1 MSAVEQN
8 PQQHKMTQKLN
19 ELEEKERLFQ
29 SVLDGLPDAIEIID
43 RNFNVLYLNAAAEKR
58 TGRGIQN
65 QKGEKCHRVFYNREE
80 PCTFCPAKKT
90 FEEGQPG
97 YVLLKDVQ
105 VRSTEPCF
113 EELLSLPIKT
123 EGEEIKWVVEIAKDV
138 TKEKEMEQQLINSE
152 RLVAIGEMAA
162 LITHEFN
169 NPLGIILGFTQ
180 DLLTEVEPSDP
191 RHQSLKII
199 EEEARRCKK
208 LMRDLLEFGRPTP
221 AQFVHIDAA
230 EVVRKSI
237 DLVSNQLQKAKVR
250 AVVDISNDLPKIWA
264 DPQQLEQVL
273 VNLFFNAMEAMPE
286 GGTLKVHVT
295 TRLEDFVEA
304 RSSNLSPTRE
314 LVLGVTDTG
323 HGISA
328 NNLPK
333 IFHTFF
339 TTKQKKGMGLG
350 LSICQSI
357 VKAHGGKIVVE
368 SSPGQGTTF
377 YLCMPIERRRSQR
390 NEPSR
395 SR

>member
-1 MSAVEQN
+1 MSAIEQN
-8 PQQHKMTQKLN
+8 PQQKMTQRLN

-29 SVLDGLPDAIEIID
+29 SVLNGLPDAIEIID
-43 RNFNVLYLNAAAEKR
+43 RDFNVLYLNAAAEKR
-58 TGRGIQN
+58 TGRGVQN
-65 QKGEKCHRVFYNREE
+65 QKGEKCHKVFYNREE
-80 PCTFCPAKKT
+80 PCTYCPAKKT
-90 FEEGQPG
+90 FEEGKPG
-97 YVLLKDVQ
+97 YVLLKDVK

-113 EELLSLPIKT
+113 EELLSLPINT
-123 EGEEIKWVVEIAKDV
+123 DGEGIKWVVEIAKDV
-138 TKEKEMEQQLINSE
+138 TKEKELEQQLINSE

-162 LITHEFN
+162 LIAHEFN

-208 LMRDLLEFGRPTP
+208 LMRDLLEFGRPMP
-221 AQFVHIDAA
+221 AQFVHMDAG

-250 AVVDISNDLPKIWA
+250 TEIDISDDLPKIWA
-264 DPQQLEQVL
+264 DPQRLEQVL

-286 GGTLKVHVT
+286 GGTLKVRVI
-295 TRLEDFVEA
+295 TRLGDSGEA
-304 RSSNLSPTRE
+304 WSSDLIPLRE
-314 LVLGVTDTG
+314 LVIGVTDTG

-328 NNLPK
+328 NDLPK
-333 IFHTFF
+333 IFRTFF
-339 TTKQKKGMGLG
+339 TTKHKKGMGLG

-357 VKAHGGKIVVE
+357 IQAHGGRIVVE

-377 YLCMPIERRRSQR
+377 YLCIPIERRRSRR
-390 NEPSR
+390 NESSR
-395 SR
+395 P

>member
-8 PQQHKMTQKLN
+8 PQQKMTQRLN

-43 RNFNVLYLNAAAEKR
+43 RDFNVLYLNAAAEKR
-58 TGRGIQN
+58 TGRGVQN
-65 QKGEKCHRVFYNREE
+65 QRGEKCHRVFYNREE
-80 PCTFCPAKKT
+80 PCTYCPAKKT
-90 FEEGQPG
+90 FEEGKPG

-113 EELLSLPIKT
+113 EELLSLPINT
-123 EGEEIKWVVEIAKDV
+123 DGEGIKWVVEIAKDV
-138 TKEKEMEQQLINSE
+138 TKEKELEQQLINSE

-162 LITHEFN
+162 LIAHEFN

-199 EEEARRCKK
+199 EEESRRCKK

-221 AQFVHIDAA
+221 AQFVHMDAG

-250 AVVDISNDLPKIWA
+250 TEIDISNGLPKIWA
-264 DPQQLEQVL
+264 DPQRLEQVL

-286 GGTLKVHVT
+286 GGTLKVHVI
-295 TRLEDFVEA
+295 TRLGEFDEA
-304 RSSNLSPTRE
+304 QSSNLIPPRE
-314 LVLGVTDTG
+314 LVIGVTDTG

-328 NNLPK
+328 NDLPK
-333 IFHTFF
+333 IFRTFF
-339 TTKQKKGMGLG
+339 TTKPKKGMGLG

-357 VKAHGGKIVVE
+357 IKAHGGKIVVE

-377 YLCMPIERRRSQR
+377 YLCIPIERRRSRR
-390 NEPSR
+390 NESSR
-395 SR
+395 S